1 MRGTANVPSVVRDLR
16 TDVSTAVGSNPA
28 LVVRLLGV
36 DPQSESFLRESVS
49 GLGLDVSAHALP
61 ADSDKADVLLIDAES
76 PDVWDAAELRGV
88 GTHER
93 TVTIVAAGELDAQVC
108 ELGISV
114 DAVAYVK
121 KGPGLETCAALA
133 LLLGVV
139 GRASDTPPR

>member
-1 MRGTANVPSVVRDLR
+1 MRGTENVVRDLR
-16 TDVSTAVGSNPA
+16 TDVSALGSNPA
-28 LVVRLLGV
+28 VVVRLLGL
-36 DPQSESFLRESVS
+36 DSQSESFLRESVS

-61 ADSDKADVLLIDAES
+61 AESDQADVLLIDAES

-93 TVTIVAAGELDAQVC
+93 TVTIVAAGELDPQVWD
-108 ELGISV
+108 LGASV

-121 KGPGLETCAALA
+121 KGPGLETCAGLA

-139 GRASDTPPR
+139 GRASGTPPG